1 MYLVR
6 QEQGRE
12 GREGWAGQQQATD
25 LRGFRLSVDSAE
37 KGVFHQL
44 RWSDREG
51 KCASQ
56 AGAEQPGQV
65 KWVGKAC

>member
-1 MYLVR
+1 MYSVR

-37 KGVFHQL
+37 KGVTM
-44 RWSDREG
+44 D
-51 KCASQ
+51 
-56 AGAEQPGQV
+56 
-65 KWVGKAC
+65 